1 MCTAAGSDPRSGR
14 DVAQFGSAPDWGSG
28 GRRFKSG
35 RPDLIKVLSWEKNPV
50 RDLCISRWNSLRP
63 RLSPVL
69 SQKKSYAGPGIE
81 VVVRAWA
88 RVFEARRIYGLV
100 SG

>member
-1 MCTAAGSDPRSGR
+1 MEFAPPPFIPR
-14 DVAQFGSAPDWGSG
+14 FEP
-28 GRRFKSG
+28 
-35 RPDLIKVLSWEKNPV
+35 
-50 RDLCISRWNSLRP
+50 
-63 RLSPVL
+63 
-69 SQKKSYAGPGIE
+69 KKSYAGPGIE